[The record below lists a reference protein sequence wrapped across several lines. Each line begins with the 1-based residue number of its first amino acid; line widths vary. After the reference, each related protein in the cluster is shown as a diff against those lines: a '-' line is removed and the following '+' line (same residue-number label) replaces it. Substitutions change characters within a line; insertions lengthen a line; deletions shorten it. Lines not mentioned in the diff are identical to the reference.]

1 MQNQARWQKE
11 GTGILQS
18 RQSISTLIK
27 LAYVAMFIVNA
38 FSPLLYLQY
47 ALGLSSLLLFVLS
60 FSETRST
67 TRLMSI
73 ILIAVGA
80 YFMLTSQ
87 VPPHGWI
94 RACIYNTPLI
104 ALLLTVPLL
113 GSILYFEPYQQH
125 FSTLLSRFVS
135 SPYRFYAVTSTMLT
149 LLAALIN
156 LASFHFVHQLL
167 RPTAEKYPAK
177 LFHTALI
184 RGFMPNTTWSPSYI
198 SVAFATQYANI
209 SWFTIAPIGITLAL
223 AGSVSLLLVGYWEY
237 GQLENPISKDV
248 APVSPSEVRESAR
261 IMFTLLFQTGIL
273 IFLIVALEYF
283 TQKSA
288 MVIVPVVAFAGPL
301 MLALA
306 YGRTGAYLAQVR
318 DFFTCRLPQ
327 MNNEVVLF
335 TSIGF
340 FGYAL
345 GISDIP
351 SYIPILINR
360 LGLDTPATLAPLLV
374 FAIGLLSMIGI
385 HPLITIAALAASLPP
400 GSSPLSTIQLAAS
413 FLAGYTLY
421 SVLSPFS
428 AVNLM
433 VSSLSKQSPL
443 AIGLQQNGGFAVINA
458 LVSILIILMFF

>member
-1 MQNQARWQKE
+1 
-11 GTGILQS
+11 
-18 RQSISTLIK
+18 
-27 LAYVAMFIVNA
+27 MFIVNS
-38 FSPLLYLQY
+38 FFPLLFVQY
-47 ALGLSSLLLFVLS
+47 AMGFSALLLFVLA
-60 FSETRST
+60 FSQTRSA
-67 TRLMSI
+67 TRLMSLV
-73 ILIAVGA
+73 LIAVGA
-80 YFMLTSQ
+80 YFMLTYH
-87 VPPHGWI
+87 VPPQDWI
-94 RACIYNTPLI
+94 KACIYNAPLI
-104 ALLLTVPLL
+104 ALVLTVPLL

-135 SPYRFYAVTSTMLT
+135 SPYRFYVVTSTMLT

-198 SVAFATQYANI
+198 SVALAAQYANI

-223 AGSVSLLLVGYWEY
+223 AGSASLLLVGYLEY
-237 GQLENPISKDV
+237 GRLENPISKDAV
-248 APVSPSEVRESAR
+248 AISPSEIRKSSR
-261 IMFTLLFQTGIL
+261 SLLTLLLQTGML
-273 IFLIVALEYF
+273 ISLIVALEYF
-283 TQKSA
+283 THKSA
-288 MVIVPVVAFAGPL
+288 MVIVPLVSFAGPL
-301 MLALA
+301 LLALA
-306 YGRTGAYLAQVR
+306 YGKTEAYVAQAR
-318 DFFTCRLPQ
+318 DFFTFKLPQ

-335 TSIGF
+335 TAIGF

>member
-1 MQNQARWQKE
+1 
-11 GTGILQS
+11 
-18 RQSISTLIK
+18 
-27 LAYVAMFIVNA
+27 MFILNA
-38 FSPLLYLQY
+38 FSPMLFLQY
-47 ALGLSSLLLFVLS
+47 AMGFSALLLFMLA
-60 FSETRST
+60 FSETRSA
-67 TRLMSI
+67 TRLMSL

-80 YFMLTSQ
+80 YFMLTYQ
-87 VPPHGWI
+87 IPPQGWI
-94 RACIYNTPLI
+94 KACIYNAPLI
-104 ALLLTVPLL
+104 ALVLTVPLL

-135 SPYRFYAVTSTMLT
+135 SPYRFYVVTSTMLT

-198 SVAFATQYANI
+198 SVALAAQYANI

-223 AGSVSLLLVGYWEY
+223 AGSVSLLLVGYLEY
-237 GQLENPISKDV
+237 GRLENPIEKNAVTS
-248 APVSPSEVRESAR
+248 SPSESRKSSR
-261 IMFTLLFQTGIL
+261 SLFTLLFQTGIL
-273 IFLIVALEYF
+273 ISLIVALEYF
-283 TQKSA
+283 THKSA
-288 MVIVPVVAFAGPL
+288 MVIVPLVSFAGPL
-301 MLALA
+301 VLALA
-306 YGRTGAYLAQVR
+306 YGKTEAYVVQVR
-318 DFFTCRLPQ
+318 DFLTCRLPQ

-335 TSIGF
+335 TAIGF

-360 LGLDTPATLAPLLV
+360 LGLDTPTTLVPLLV
-374 FAIGLLSMIGI
+374 LAIGLLSMVGI
-385 HPLITIAALAASLPP
+385 HPMITIAALAASLPP
-400 GSSPLSTIQLAAS
+400 GSIPLSTIQLAGS

-433 VSSLSKQSPL
+433 VGSLSKQSPL
-443 AIGLQQNGGFAVINA
+443 AIGLQQNGGFAFVYA
-458 LVSILIILMFF
+458 FVSIVIILVLF

>member
-1 MQNQARWQKE
+1 
-11 GTGILQS
+11 
-18 RQSISTLIK
+18 
-27 LAYVAMFIVNA
+27 MFIVNA
-38 FSPLLYLQY
+38 FSPLLFLQY
-47 ALGLSSLLLFVLS
+47 AMGFSALLLFVLA
-60 FSETRST
+60 FSETRSA
-67 TRLMSI
+67 TRIMSL

-80 YFMLTSQ
+80 YFMLTYQ
-87 VPPHGWI
+87 IPPQGWI
-94 RACIYNTPLI
+94 KACIYNAPLI
-104 ALLLTVPLL
+104 ALVLTVPLL

-135 SPYRFYAVTSTMLT
+135 SPYRFYVVTSTMLT

-167 RPTAEKYPAK
+167 RPTAAKYPAK

-198 SVAFATQYANI
+198 SVALAAQYANI

-223 AGSVSLLLVGYWEY
+223 AGSVSLLMVGYLEY
-237 GQLENPISKDV
+237 GRLESLVSQDAATI
-248 APVSPSEVRESAR
+248 SPSEIRKSSR
-261 IMFTLLFQTGIL
+261 SLLTLLLQTGIL
-273 IFLIVALEYF
+273 ISLIVALEYF

-288 MVIVPVVAFAGPL
+288 MVIVPLVSFAGPL
-301 MLALA
+301 VLALA
-306 YGRTGAYLAQVR
+306 YAKTESYVFQVR
-318 DFFTCRLPQ
+318 DFLTCRLPQ

-335 TSIGF
+335 TAIGF

-345 GISDIP
+345 GISDVP

-360 LGLDTPATLAPLLV
+360 LGLNTPSTLVPLLV
-374 FAIGLLSMIGI
+374 LAIGLFSMVGI
-385 HPLITIAALAASLPP
+385 HPMITIAALAASLPP
-400 GSSPLSTIQLAAS
+400 GSIPLSTIQLAGS

-433 VSSLSKQSPL
+433 VGSLSKQSPL
-443 AIGLQQNGGFAVINA
+443 AVGLQQNGGFAFVYA
-458 LVSILIILMFF
+458 LVSIVIILVLF